1 MGKLI
6 VCQRKGKGSIFK
18 MNLKQNSGSPKYVSL
33 NLYEK
38 NNYYKGIITKFLF
51 DRVCNRPNL
60 KIKINAP
67 NFKFS
72 YYELFI
78 AVEGLYT
85 GKTIF
90 CGLKSK
96 LSLGSV
102 LPIKKCPLGSSI
114 CNVEE
119 KQGDCGT
126 IARASG
132 TFCILTTLLCTKKS
146 AKIKLP
152 SKNLK
157 LINFNCRATIGLVA
171 GSGRTKKPL
180 LKAGCKF
187 YNMMKKKKKFPRIR
201 GVATNP
207 VDHPHGGGNHQHVGH
222 SSTVSRRSPPGQ
234 KVGLIAAKRTGV
246 KGHRIFFTVKENMKI

>member
-1 MGKLI
+1 MGKILR
-6 VCQRKGKGSIFK
+6 CQRKGKGSIFK
-18 MNLKQNSGSPKYVSL
+18 MNLKKNSGSPKYTAL
-33 NLYEK
+33 NKIEK
-38 NNYYKGIITKFLF
+38 NKKFKGIVTKFLF
-51 DRVCNRPNL
+51 DRICHRPNL
-60 KIKINAP
+60 KIKINVP
-67 NFKFS
+67 DFKLS

-96 LSLGSV
+96 LSLGYV
-102 LPIKKCPLGSSI
+102 LPVKKIPLGSSI

-119 KQGDCGT
+119 KNGDCGT
-126 IARASG
+126 IARSSG
-132 TFCILTTLLCTKKS
+132 TFCILITVLHAKKI

-157 LINFNCRATIGLVA
+157 IVNFNCRATLGIVA

-180 LKAGCKF
+180 LKAGSKF
-187 YNMMKKKKKFPRIR
+187 YNMSKRKKKFPRVR

-207 VDHPHGGGNHQHVGH
+207 VDHPHGGGNHQHIGH
-222 SSTVSRRSPPGQ
+222 ASTISRRCPPGQ
-234 KVGLIAAKRTGV
+234 KIGLIAAKRTGI
-246 KGHRIFFTVKENMKI
+246 KGHRILYKLREKF